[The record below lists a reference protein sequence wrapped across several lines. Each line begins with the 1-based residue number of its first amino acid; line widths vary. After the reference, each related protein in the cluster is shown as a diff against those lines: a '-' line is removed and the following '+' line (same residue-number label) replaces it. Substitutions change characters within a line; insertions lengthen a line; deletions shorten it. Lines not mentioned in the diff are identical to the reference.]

1 MKIQMYKIESGAI
14 DVSGDAS
21 EYSIPIRGRILSVQ
35 IDYPAHACTVDL
47 DSDEAVSQKIIDLS
61 SASTDAVYYPRTPVC
76 NNSGS
81 ENVYFEGTNK
91 VHTEF
96 TVFGRVKLTIA
107 SGTATEKVKAYL
119 LVEEY

>member
-1 MKIQMYKIESGAI
+1 MYKIKSGEI

-21 EYSIPIRGRILSVQ
+21 DYSIPIRGRILSVH

-47 DSDEAVSQKIIDLS
+47 DTDEPVSQKVLDLA

-91 VHTEF
+91 VHTDF
-96 TVFGRVKLTIA
+96 TVFGRVKLTVA
-107 SGTATEKVKAYL
+107 SGTATEEVKVYL